1 MSEAIAL
8 TENIEQIDLT
18 EPKTETIKLYSDDDS
33 DVDSENENDDMR
45 DIVCPIC
52 KTSRYLSPD
61 MKFLVN
67 PECYHKICESC
78 VDRIFT
84 LGPTKCPYENCNKIL
99 RKLKFKRQIF
109 DNIEIE
115 KEIDVRNKVYKI
127 MNKFLEDFETRE
139 DYDKFLEDREDVIF
153 ELSNLDSN
161 NETQLEEVEK
171 KLMKYEQ
178 MNKRLIQ
185 ENNQKMKSQEMK
197 QSDME
202 SVQQTL
208 QKERLALLKKM
219 EEQNIEDNQSY
230 KQKIIAELS
239 KGTDKNK
246 IIANVKMEI
255 KLKKSSQRRKLE
267 ELNKVLKSN
276 SYTHN
281 HFNKMQDANEE
292 FADVPFTPFNGDREL
307 HKKYKVLEDYDFYY
321 DPFIS
326 NLSKVPKYIA
336 NGFNEKNIY
345 DKLLNEAFLGFGVF
359 VEEEKKQAN

>member
-1 MSEAIAL
+1 MSESVAIPAQL
-8 TENIEQIDLT
+8 DHIELKENST
-18 EPKTETIKLYSDDDS
+18 KSNRLYSDEDS
-33 DVDSENENDDMR
+33 DVDTENENDDMR

-115 KEIDVRNKVYKI
+115 KEIDIRNKVYKI
-127 MNKFLEDFETRE
+127 MNKFEEDFETRE

-153 ELSNLDSN
+153 ELSNLEST
-161 NETQLEEVEK
+161 NETQLENVEK

-178 MNKRLIQ
+178 INKRTIQ
-185 ENNQKMKSQEMK
+185 ANNMKMKTQESK
-197 QSDME
+197 QNDME
-202 SVQQTL
+202 SVQNSL
-208 QKERLALLKKM
+208 HKERLALIKQM
-219 EEQNIEDNQSY
+219 EEQNFEDNQSY

-267 ELNKVLKSN
+267 DLNKVLKSN
-276 SYTHN
+276 SYSFS
-281 HFNKMQDANEE
+281 HFNRLQENNNEE
-292 FADVPFTPFNGDREL
+292 YTDVPFTPFNGDREL
-307 HKKYKVLEDYDFYY
+307 HKKYKVSEEHQFYY

-326 NLSKVPKYIA
+326 NLGKVPKYIA

-345 DKLLNEAFLGFGVF
+345 EKLLNDAFLGFGVF
-359 VEEEKKQAN
+359 VQEEKQ

>member
-1 MSEAIAL
+1 MSESVSVPNQVDL
-8 TENIEQIDLT
+8 VDLT
-18 EPKTETIKLYSDDDS
+18 ETKPKTSKLYSDDES
-33 DVDSENENDDMR
+33 DHESENENDDMR

-115 KEIDVRNKVYKI
+115 KEIDIRNKVYKI
-127 MNKFLEDFETRE
+127 MNKLEEDFETRE
-139 DYDKFLEDREDVIF
+139 EYDKFLEDREDVIF

-161 NETQLEEVEK
+161 NEAQIENVEK

-185 ENNQKMKSQEMK
+185 VNKMKLKNQESK
-197 QSDME
+197 QNDMD
-202 SVQQTL
+202 SVQQNL
-208 QKERLALLKKM
+208 EKERLALIKQM
-219 EEQNIEDNQSY
+219 EEQNLEDNQTY

-276 SYTHN
+276 SYSYN
-281 HFNKMQDANEE
+281 HFNKFQENSNEE

-307 HKKYKVLEDYDFYY
+307 HKKYKVLEDHQLYY

-326 NLSKVPKYIA
+326 NLGKVSKYVA
-336 NGFNEKNIY
+336 NGFNEKSIY
-345 DKLLNEAFLGFGVF
+345 DRLLNEAFLGFGVF
-359 VEEEKKQAN
+359 IEEEKSK